1 MQIVI
6 VEDDEGIRK
15 ELKRLLKNAFYQVTV
30 IESFTDVAG
39 QIRVLCPAADLV
51 LLDLNLPGESGFD
64 VCRKLREYSDIPI
77 IFLTSRT
84 DSMDEL
90 TGILNGADDYI
101 TKPFNPPILL
111 ARIGVVLKR
120 TTNKNTVKSTN
131 DTIHLE
137 YKGVLLNLA
146 GAYVEHAGKKTDLTK
161 NELKILHLLYQKKG
175 EIVPRMDMIE
185 YLWDNEV
192 FIDDNTLSV
201 NVTRL
206 RNKLSEIG
214 VKDFIETK
222 RGMGYRI

>member
-6 VEDDEGIRK
+6 VEDDEGICK
-15 ELKRLLKNAFYQVTV
+15 ELKRLLENAFYQVTV

-137 YKGVLLNLA
+137 HKGVLLNLA
-146 GAYVEHAGKKTDLTK
+146 GAYVEHAGKKADLTK
-161 NELKILHLLYQKKG
+161 NELKILHLLYQKKE

>member
-15 ELKRLLKNAFYQVTV
+15 ELKRLLENAFYQVTV

-137 YKGVLLNLA
+137 HKGVLLNLA
-146 GAYVEHAGKKTDLTK
+146 GAYVEHAGKKADLTK
-161 NELKILHLLYQKKG
+161 NELKILHLLYQKKE

>member
-15 ELKRLLKNAFYQVTV
+15 ELKRLLENAFYQVTV

-146 GAYVEHAGKKTDLTK
+146 GAYVEHAGKKADLTK
-161 NELKILHLLYQKKG
+161 NELKILHLLYQKKE

>member
-6 VEDDEGIRK
+6 VEDDKSIRK
-15 ELKRLLKNAFYQVTV
+15 ELKLLLENAFYEVRI
-30 IESFTDVAG
+30 IEEFENVAG
-39 QIRVLCPAADLV
+39 QICSMEPALDLV

-64 VCRKLREYSDIPI
+64 ICTKLRERTDIPI

-90 TGILNGADDYI
+90 TGILKGADDYI
-101 TKPFNPPILL
+101 TKPFNSPILL

-120 TTNKNTVKSTN
+120 TTNRNAGKQRDNALC
-131 DTIHLE
+131 LE
-137 YKGVLLNLA
+137 YKEVTLNLA
-146 GAYVEHAGKKTDLTK
+146 GGYIEHAGKRVDLTK

-175 EIVPRMDMIE
+175 EIVPRLDMIE

-206 RNKLSEIG
+206 RGKLAEIG
-214 VKDFIETK
+214 VTDFIETK

>member
-6 VEDDEGIRK
+6 VEDDKGIRK
-15 ELKRLLKNAFYQVTV
+15 ELKQLLKNALYEVKI
-30 IESFTDVAG
+30 IEEFKDVAG
-39 QIRVLCPAADLV
+39 QICRMTPLPDLI
-51 LLDLNLPGESGFD
+51 LLDLNLPEESGFD
-64 VCRKLREYSDIPI
+64 ICTRLKEHSDIPI

-90 TGILNGADDYI
+90 TGILKGADDYI

-120 TTNKNTVKSTN
+120 TTNRNIEKSRTDALN
-131 DTIHLE
+131 LE
-137 YKGVLLNLA
+137 YKGVILNVA
-146 GAYVEHAGKKTDLTK
+146 GGYIEYKEKKADLTK

-175 EIVPRMDMIE
+175 EIVPRLDMIE
-185 YLWDNEV
+185 YLWDNEI

-206 RNKLSEIG
+206 RRKLADIG
-214 VKDFIETK
+214 VTDFIETK

>member
-6 VEDDEGIRK
+6 VEYDEGIRK
-15 ELKRLLKNAFYQVTV
+15 ELKRLLENAFYQVTV

-120 TTNKNTVKSTN
+120 TTSKNAVKSTN

-137 YKGVLLNLA
+137 YKGVTLNLA